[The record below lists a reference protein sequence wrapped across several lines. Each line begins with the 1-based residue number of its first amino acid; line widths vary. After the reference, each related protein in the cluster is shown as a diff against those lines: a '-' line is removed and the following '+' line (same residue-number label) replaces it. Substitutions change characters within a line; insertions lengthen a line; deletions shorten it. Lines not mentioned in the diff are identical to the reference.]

1 MIKRPEMFKL
11 GMLSLVL
18 IVSGLFIFVHSQTF
32 QHPGINQKANDLA
45 LMKSLVLSGK
55 QPYKDAFTRLKA
67 ETDAAYTP
75 KAHTRVMRGPYGKP
89 NIGGEDLRISA
100 NMAYSNALLWYIT
113 GEKKYADKSIEII
126 NTWTPVVWDFDF
138 NDAKLI
144 AALTGS
150 VWCNAAEI
158 LKQTPSGWKEADV
171 AAFRKMLMT
180 VYYPLLRFYFP
191 TANGNWNGG
200 IIQTILAISIFMD
213 DRNMFNNAIDNFLHS
228 SANGS
233 IFKYIYPNGQCQ
245 ESPRDQGHVQMG
257 LGLFAGAA
265 QIAFTQGVDLFTIG
279 ENRIAKGFEFTG
291 SFMLGKE
298 PHCYCVV
305 SPAKRESL
313 RDDYEYVYQ
322 HYKSIGIA
330 VPWTQKVADSIRP
343 LYARAVLTSVRAATT
358 LQKSTPATAVNNKQY
373 GLVKISGAGTI
384 STEAI
389 PENAIMVKPGES
401 IQVALQAAGNLKH
414 TILLKAGVHKISETL
429 KIPSNITLRGEGIN
443 TKLFLDPASG
453 LRDAMVNADSD
464 MHDVAIQDMVI
475 EVSDRLEVPSD
486 PNSHRSRGGGYNR
499 GGILFHSMREGQ
511 MKNITL
517 RNLTVRNATF
527 NGVFISGADNVNIIN
542 CDLDEN
548 GGNAVPGQKLQ
559 HNLLLTHC
567 KNIVV
572 ENSRLTT
579 SPYGSGL
586 SLDHCRFAKIT
597 NNEIARNGYYGVL
610 IAESSNINLSGNLIE
625 ANDRS
630 GLMMEYLFTGNDI
643 IHAHD
648 NRIQYNAG
656 WGIESFATKDL
667 QTTNND
673 IKGNG
678 NHSEQLKVST
688 EKRILMQ

>member
-1 MIKRPEMFKL
+1 MISRP
-11 GMLSLVL
+11 G
-18 IVSGLFIFVHSQTF
+18 IIFVGISILVIMVPGFFMNVCSQPF
-32 QHPGINQKANDLA
+32 QHPGINQNANDLA
-45 LMKSLVLSGK
+45 LMKSLALSGK
-55 QPYKDAFTRLKA
+55 QPYKDAFDLLKK
-67 ETDAAYTP
+67 ETDISFTA

-126 NTWTPVVWDFDF
+126 NTWTPVLWDFDF

-158 LKQTPSGWKEADV
+158 LRHTPSGWKEADV
-171 AAFRKMLMT
+171 TAFRKMLMT

-233 IFKYIYPNGQCQ
+233 LFKYIYPNGQCQ

-265 QIAFTQGVDLFTIG
+265 QIAFTQGIDLFTIG

-291 SFMLGKE
+291 SYMLGKE

-343 LYARAVLTSVRAATT
+343 LHARAVLTSTRAATT
-358 LQKSTPATAVNNKQY
+358 FQKSKTSASAGNKQF
-373 GLVKISGAGTI
+373 GLRKICGAGAFSSDPVPDNTI
-384 STEAI
+384 LV
-389 PENAIMVKPGES
+389 NPGES
-401 IQVALQAAGNLKH
+401 VQGALNAAVAGNK
-414 TILLKAGVHKISETL
+414 TVLLKAGVHKTKETL
-429 KIPSNITLRGEGIN
+429 RIPSGIVLRGEGIS

-453 LRDAMVNADSD
+453 LRDAVVNADSD
-464 MHDVAIQDMVI
+464 MHDVTIRDLII
-475 EVSDRLEVPSD
+475 EVSDRLEIPSD

-517 RNLTVRNATF
+517 MNLTVRNATF
-527 NGVFISGADNVNIIN
+527 NGVFISGADNVNIIS

-567 KNIVV
+567 QNIVV

-610 IAESSNINLSGNLIE
+610 IAESSNITVSGNLIE

-630 GLMMEYLFTGNDI
+630 GLMMEYLFTGNDKI
-643 IHAHD
+643 LVHD
-648 NRIQYNAG
+648 NSIQYNAG
-656 WGIESFATKDL
+656 WGIESFATKGL
-667 QTTNND
+667 QTLNND
-673 IKGNG
+673 VKGNG
-678 NHSEQLKVST
+678 NYSEQLKVSP